1 MTGAGSTWWWVGGRA
16 DVPGES
22 YAIVYYDLL
31 DHLQKNPDVVV
42 TFRRGGQRFER
53 VSAADLANDMAEM
66 LHPAWFR
73 KWFHFQPVALQ
84 QPESCNV

>member
-42 TFRRGGQRFER
+42 TFRRGGLLFRALSRGIPWGIRRF
-53 VSAADLANDMAEM
+53 V
-66 LHPAWFR
+66 P
-73 KWFHFQPVALQ
+73 
-84 QPESCNV
+84 